1 MRLREIRLFGRSKG
15 RVSNSS
21 ASSAV
26 LGTKSEGEF
35 VGRLVRDKIILS
47 DSNSFSLNT
56 KSVFG
61 TVVGG
66 VRKRLELSLVEGL
79 YLVDRGVIKVKKG
92 DRTLSFEE
100 LFELASSLEHN
111 FWVRYSVFRVLRDV
125 GYIVKTA
132 LKYGADFR
140 VYDKGIKP
148 KEEHA
153 RWILYCVSEND
164 VLSWREFASKMRV
177 AHSTKKKLLIGVV
190 DDEGDVTFYEVG
202 WMRA

>member
-1 MRLREIRLFGRSKG
+1 MRLREVRLFGRARGG
-15 RVSNSS
+15 RSVEGSS
-21 ASSAV
+21 IAV
-26 LGTKSEGEF
+26 LGSKLEEVL
-35 VGRLVRDKIILS
+35 VGRLVRDKVILS
-47 DSNSFSLNT
+47 DGNSFSLNT

-61 TVVGG
+61 AVVGG
-66 VRKRLELSLVEGL
+66 VRKRLELSLVEAL
-79 YLVDRGVIKVKKG
+79 YLVDRGVIMIKKG
-92 DRTLSFEE
+92 NKILSFEE

-111 FWVRYSVFRVLRDV
+111 FGVRFSCFNVLRDV

-140 VYDKGIKP
+140 VYDKGVKP